1 MWIREQRAL
10 RVQPEDPEG
19 VEVRVLTP
27 LGMWKRKIQK
37 TAFYQVSHYYCFLFL
52 LKINNYVVQGFYSS
66 HSKMYEKELQYNETS
81 I

>member
-1 MWIREQRAL
+1 MWIREQRTL
-10 RVQPEDPEG
+10 RVQPEDPAG

-37 TAFYQVSHYYCFLFL
+37 TAFYQVIITVFHFCSKLIIMSFR
-52 LKINNYVVQGFYSS
+52 VFYSS